1 MVRRAR
7 LPENRIFVVLGMR
20 CSEVPAAKIDVVL
33 LLAVIGQ
40 RLSRNLSAGVTP
52 LVGEYREEQ
61 GIHAGTLL
69 KHIKDSFS
77 PFVDKRNC
85 SHLNANHFGGHSS
98 MSWSWHRQEGAG
110 TNGYLQEFATIYV
123 KCYGLFVFFV
133 VEPMPKELRMSFGL
147 ASPGGFLCHVRTI
160 TCVAIRRTKKC
171 TLREAPVFARNQIV
185 IRLACDRAR

>member
-20 CSEVPAAKIDVVL
+20 CSEVPTAKIEIVL

-40 RLSRNLSAGVTP
+40 RLARNLSSGDTP
-52 LVGEYREEQ
+52 PVGEYREEQ
-61 GIHAGTLL
+61 RIHAGTLL

-77 PFVDKRNC
+77 PFVYKRNC

-98 MSWSWHRQEGAG
+98 VTWSRHRQGGAG
-110 TNGYLQEFATIYV
+110 TNGNLQEFATIYV
-123 KCYGLFVFFV
+123 KCHGLFLCSM
-133 VEPMPKELRMSFGL
+133 VEPMPKELRMAFGL
-147 ASPGGFLCHVRTI
+147 ASPRRFLCHVRTI

-171 TLREAPVFARNQIV
+171 TLRDVPVFARNRIV
-185 IRLACDRAR
+185 IRLACDRVQ